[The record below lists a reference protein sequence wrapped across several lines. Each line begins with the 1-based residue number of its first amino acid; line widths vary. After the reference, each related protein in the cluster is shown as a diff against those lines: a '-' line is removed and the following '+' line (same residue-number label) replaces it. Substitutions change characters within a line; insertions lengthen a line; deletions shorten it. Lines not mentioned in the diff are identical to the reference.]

1 MSSSSAAVSHEKIPI
16 FPLNTVLYPNGTL
29 PLRIFEARYMDMA
42 RDCLK
47 TKAPFGVCLIVE
59 GKEVGDPATPANIG
73 CAAHIAECDMQQLGV
88 LNIVTHGGQRFHIID
103 RFVAAQGLV
112 KARVEWLP
120 AEHDAP
126 LSEQFVACVNILKA
140 IAGDDRFRHLVADAK
155 FDSASWVGYRLSE
168 ILPIPLRIKQQLLE
182 IDGAVA
188 RLTVLHQFLEQ
199 RGLIGKDPG

>member
-1 MSSSSAAVSHEKIPI
+1 MPTATKDAALEEIPI
-16 FPLNTVLYPNGTL
+16 FPLNTVLYPSGTL
-29 PLRIFEARYMDMA
+29 PLRVFEARYMDMA
-42 RDCLK
+42 RECLK

-88 LNIVTHGGQRFHIID
+88 LNLITRGGRRFHISR

-112 KARVEWLP
+112 KAHVEWLP
-120 AEHDAP
+120 TEPDAP
-126 LSEQFVACVNILKA
+126 MPDQYGACVNILKA
-140 IAGDDRFRHLVADAK
+140 IAGDERFRHLVADAK
-155 FDSASWVGYRLSE
+155 FESASWVGYRLSE

-188 RLTVLHQFLEQ
+188 RLAVLHQFLEQ
-199 RGLIGKDPG
+199 RGLIGKEPG